1 MKNILTSAMEHLV
14 KLNID
19 GFHAIKEEIN
29 SKIAFNEGY
38 VDKMCLELN
47 FPMILCIVCLFAW
60 NFIYKKNHTL
70 CTNYSTMI
78 QI

>member
-1 MKNILTSAMEHLV
+1 MVQLV

-19 GFHAIKEEIN
+19 GFHDIKEEIN

-47 FPMILCIVCLFAW
+47 FARVLCIVCLFAC
-60 NFIYKKNHTL
+60 NSIYKKKNL
-70 CTNYSTMI
+70 YIVYKLFNNNTNINLRT
-78 QI
+78 